1 MCEATI
7 TWAPS
12 YKFKKGK
19 YDEKRAP
26 SYCDRVLWDDGSA
39 HGKLALALTL
49 ALALALALILPL
61 PLPVPL
67 PLTRQSLPAGIRV
80 LPRSHD
86 LRMPHRPRT
95 PRLAQAGSQA
105 GRQGPRRV

>member
-39 HGKLALALTL
+39 HGKRALALALTL
-49 ALALALALILPL
+49 ALALALALPLPLPLALSLPL
-61 PLPVPL
+61 PLPL
-67 PLTRQSLPAGIRV
+67 PLTRWAACVSA
-80 LPRSHD
+80 RS
-86 LRMPHRPRT
+86 RPI
-95 PRLAQAGSQA
+95 S
-105 GRQGPRRV
+105 